1 MTAGLSNI
9 GFPPMS
15 TQDPTNES
23 AAASGPSPTR
33 RRWMKLIIGLIAIN
47 VVVFGGILYYLVD
60 AREAIEA
67 IPTTSIPSLAREP
80 EPASPVATEPPGST
94 IPANGGT
101 PAVEEAPP
109 ELLEP
114 VTFLVVGGDTREGL
128 PDELEINDRLEG
140 NRADVIMLATLD
152 GDEARVLSL
161 PRDLQ
166 VDLGEYGVVKL
177 NAALALGGGDLMV
190 STVEE
195 LTGVQI
201 DHYVEMDF
209 YGFASIVDA
218 LGGVEITFAYPARDL
233 KSGLDVEAGVQLL
246 DGKEALA
253 YARSRG
259 YQERRGNVWV
269 SIDANDLGRIRRQQS
284 LLFAML
290 ESAKRW
296 TIVFD
301 IGAVLRAAGEHLVI
315 DAGLD
320 AQRLLELG
328 WAARNL
334 HRGNIEVYSLP
345 VWESTEN
352 GVYYLHPRQPEANEV
367 LAAFIGAAAPTAA
380 PEPEQV
386 QELRLK
392 VLNGNGGE
400 EQASQWAAWFED
412 HDGVSGSV
420 GVGDAASFDFDN
432 TVVRVRPYDHEIGR
446 KVVEM
451 LGFGLVEA
459 GSVDDSLDAV
469 VILGADAL
477 AADAVLGGY

>member
-1 MTAGLSNI
+1 MT
-9 GFPPMS
+9 
-15 TQDPTNES
+15 TQDPSNEG
-23 AAASGPSPTR
+23 AAASGSSPTR
-33 RRWMKLIIGLIAIN
+33 RRWMKLIIGLIVIN
-47 VVVFGGILYYLVD
+47 VVVFGGILYYLVE

-67 IPTTSIPSLAREP
+67 IPTTSIPSLGREP
-80 EPASPVATEPPGST
+80 EPESPVVTDPPDTT
-94 IPANGGT
+94 IPANPGT
-101 PAVEEAPP
+101 PAVEEAPA
-109 ELLEP
+109 ELLAP
-114 VTFLVVGGDTREGL
+114 VTFLVIGSDTREGL
-128 PDELEINDRLEG
+128 PEELEINDRLDG

-152 GDEARVLSL
+152 GDTARVLSL

-166 VDLGEYGVVKL
+166 VDLDGYGVVKL

-233 KSGLDVEAGVQLL
+233 KSGLDVDAGVQLL

-259 YQERRGNVWV
+259 YQERRGNAWV

-301 IGAVLRAAGEHLVI
+301 IPAVLRAAGEHLVI

-334 HRGNIEVYSLP
+334 HRGDIEVYSLP
-345 VWESTEN
+345 VWESTED
-352 GVYYLHPRQPEANEV
+352 GVYYLHPSEPAATEV
-367 LAAFIGAAAPTAA
+367 VAAFAGADASSGA
-380 PEPEQV
+380 PEQE

-392 VLNGNGGE
+392 VLNGNGGD
-400 EQASQWAAWFED
+400 EQASMWAAWFEGRE
-412 HDGVSGSV
+412 GVSGPV
-420 GVGDAASFDFDN
+420 GVGDAASFDFNN

-446 KVVEM
+446 QVVEM

-477 AADAVLGGY
+477 AAEAVLGG

>member
-1 MTAGLSNI
+1 MTSE
-9 GFPPMS
+9 
-15 TQDPTNES
+15 DPTKDS
-23 AAASGPSPTR
+23 VTAPVPSPTR
-33 RRWMKLIIGLIAIN
+33 RRWMRLIIGLVAVN
-47 VVVFGGILYYLVD
+47 VVVFGGILYYLVG

-67 IPTTSIPSLAREP
+67 IPTTSIPSLARD
-80 EPASPVATEPPGST
+80 PAPVTPVAPATTSPAGST
-94 IPANGGT
+94 VPTDPGAAA
-101 PAVEEAPP
+101 AVEAPAEP
-109 ELLEP
+109 LAP
-114 VTFLVVGGDTREGL
+114 VTFLVIGGDTREGL
-128 PDELEINDRLEG
+128 PEELEINDRLDG

-152 GDEARVLSL
+152 GDRARILSL

-166 VDLGEYGVVKL
+166 VDLGEYGTSKL
-177 NAALALGGGDLMV
+177 NAALALGGADLMV

-195 LTGVQI
+195 VTGVQI
-201 DHYVEMDF
+201 DHYVQMDF

-233 KSGLDVEAGVQLL
+233 KSGLDVDAGVQLL

-259 YQERRGNVWV
+259 YQERRGNAWV

-296 TIVFD
+296 SIVFD

-320 AQRLLELG
+320 TRRLLELG
-328 WAARNL
+328 WAARSLN
-334 HRGNIEVYSLP
+334 RADIDVYSLP
-345 VWESTEN
+345 VWESTED
-352 GVYYLHPRQPEANEV
+352 GVYYLHPRQAEAAVV
-367 LAAFIGAAAPTAA
+367 LAAFSGAAAPAA
-380 PEPEQV
+380 EPDPV

-392 VLNGNGGE
+392 VLNGNGGN
-400 EQASQWAAWFED
+400 EQASMWAAWFEG
-412 HDGVSGSV
+412 HEGVSESV
-420 GVGDAASFDFDN
+420 GVGDAASFDFDS

-446 KVVEM
+446 QVVEM

-477 AADAVLGGY
+477 AAEAVLGG

>member
-1 MTAGLSNI
+1 MT
-9 GFPPMS
+9 
-15 TQDPTNES
+15 TQDSTNEGG
-23 AAASGPSPTR
+23 AAPGSSPTR
-33 RRWMKLIIGLIAIN
+33 RRWMRLIIGLIVIN

-80 EPASPVATEPPGST
+80 APPAPVVTSTPGST
-94 IPANGGT
+94 IPANAGT
-101 PAVEEAPP
+101 PAVEEPP
-109 ELLEP
+109 AELLAP
-114 VTFLVVGGDTREGL
+114 VTFLVIGSDTREGL
-128 PDELEINDRLEG
+128 PEELEINDRLDG

-152 GDEARVLSL
+152 GDTARVLSL

-166 VDLGEYGVVKL
+166 VDLGAYGVVKL

-233 KSGLDVEAGVQLL
+233 KSGLDVEAGTQLL

-320 AQRLLELG
+320 AERLLELG

-334 HRGNIEVYSLP
+334 NRGGIEVYSLP

-352 GVYYLHPRQPEANEV
+352 GVYYLNPRQPEAAEV
-367 LAAFIGAAAPTAA
+367 LAAFIGTDAPTVA
-380 PEPEQV
+380 PLQEQEQV
-386 QELRLK
+386 QEQELRLK
-392 VLNGNGGE
+392 VLNGNGGD
-400 EQASQWAAWFED
+400 EQARLWADWFEG
-412 HDGVSGSV
+412 HEGVSGSV
-420 GVGDAASFDFDN
+420 GVGDAASFEFDN

-446 KVVEM
+446 QVVEM

-477 AADAVLGGY
+477 AAEAVLGG

>member
-1 MTAGLSNI
+1 M
-9 GFPPMS
+9 
-15 TQDPTNES
+15 
-23 AAASGPSPTR
+23 R
-33 RRWMKLIIGLIAIN
+33 LIIGLIVIN

-67 IPTTSIPSLAREP
+67 IPTTSIPSLGREP
-80 EPASPVATEPPGST
+80 APEAPMETTPPVST
-94 IPANGGT
+94 TPVNVGT
-101 PAVEEAPP
+101 PAVEEAPA
-109 ELLEP
+109 ELLPP
-114 VTFLVVGGDTREGL
+114 VTFLVIGGDTREGL
-128 PDELEINDRLEG
+128 PEELEINDRLDG

-152 GDEARVLSL
+152 GDSARVLSL

-166 VDLGEYGVVKL
+166 VDLSEYGIVKL

-246 DGKEALA
+246 DGKDALA

-259 YQERRGNVWV
+259 YQERRGNAWV

-296 TIVFD
+296 SIVFD
-301 IGAVLRAAGEHLVI
+301 IGAVLRAAGDHLVI

-320 AQRLLELG
+320 AGRLLELG

-334 HRGNIEVYSLP
+334 NGGSIEVYSLP
-345 VWESTEN
+345 VWENTEN
-352 GVYYLHPRQPEANEV
+352 GVYYLHPRQPEATEV
-367 LAAFIGAAAPTAA
+367 LAAFTGTAV
-380 PEPEQV
+380 PPGEPEQE

-392 VLNGNGGE
+392 VLNGNGGD
-400 EQASQWAAWFED
+400 EQASMWAAWFEGRG
-412 HDGVSGSV
+412 GVSGSV
-420 GVGDAASFDFDN
+420 GVGDAASFDFDD
-432 TVVRVRPYDHEIGR
+432 TVVRVRPYDHEIGSR
-446 KVVEM
+446 VVEM

-477 AADAVLGGY
+477 AAVAVLEGY

>member
-1 MTAGLSNI
+1 MT
-9 GFPPMS
+9 
-15 TQDPTNES
+15 TQDSTNEGG
-23 AAASGPSPTR
+23 AAPESTPTR
-33 RRWMKLIIGLIAIN
+33 RRWMRLIIGLIVIN
-47 VVVFGGILYYLVD
+47 VAVFGGILYYLLA
-60 AREAIEA
+60 ARSAIEA
-67 IPTTSIPSLAREP
+67 IPTTSIPSLARD
-80 EPASPVATEPPGST
+80 PAPVAPEAPVETSPPGST
-94 IPANGGT
+94 IPANAGT
-101 PAVEEAPP
+101 PAVEEPP
-109 ELLEP
+109 AEPLAP
-114 VTFLVVGGDTREGL
+114 VTFLVIGGDTREGL
-128 PDELEINDRLEG
+128 PDELEINDRLDG

-152 GDEARVLSL
+152 GDTARVLSL

-233 KSGLDVEAGVQLL
+233 KSGLDVEAGTQLL
-246 DGKEALA
+246 DGKQALA

-301 IGAVLRAAGEHLVI
+301 IEGVLRAAGEHLVI

-320 AQRLLELG
+320 TGRLLELG

-334 HRGNIEVYSLP
+334 NRGSIEVYSLP
-345 VWESTEN
+345 VWESREN
-352 GVYYLHPRQPEANEV
+352 GAYYLHPRQPEATAV
-367 LAAFIGAAAPTAA
+367 LTAFIGAAAQAGA
-380 PEPEQV
+380 PDQDPA

-400 EQASQWAAWFED
+400 EQARRWADWFEG
-412 HDGVSGSV
+412 HEGVSGSV
-420 GVGDAASFDFDN
+420 GVGDAASFEFDN

-446 KVVEM
+446 QVVEL

-477 AADAVLGGY
+477 AAEAVLGG

>member
-1 MTAGLSNI
+1 MT
-9 GFPPMS
+9 
-15 TQDPTNES
+15 THDPTNERP
-23 AAASGPSPTR
+23 AASGPSPTR
-33 RRWMKLIIGLIAIN
+33 RRWIRLIIGLIAVN

-67 IPTTSIPSLAREP
+67 IPTTSIAGLGTEPAP
-80 EPASPVATEPPGST
+80 EPAAPVVTSPPGST
-94 IPANGGT
+94 IPANAGT
-101 PAVEEAPP
+101 PAVEEPPP
-109 ELLEP
+109 ELLAP
-114 VTFLVVGGDTREGL
+114 VTFLVVGGDTRQGL

-152 GDEARVLSL
+152 GDSARVLSL

-166 VDLGEYGVVKL
+166 VALGDYGVVKL

-209 YGFASIVDA
+209 YGFASIIDA

-284 LLFAML
+284 LLFAIL

-296 TIVFD
+296 TVVFD
-301 IGAVLRAAGEHLVI
+301 VPAVLRAAGEHLVI

-328 WAARNL
+328 WAARNMN
-334 HRGNIEVYSLP
+334 RGDIEVYSLP

-352 GVYYLHPRQPEANEV
+352 GVYYLHLRQPEATEV

-400 EQASQWAAWFED
+400 EQASMWAAWFEGRE
-412 HDGVSGSV
+412 GVSGSV
-420 GVGDAASFDFDN
+420 GVGDAASYDFDS

-446 KVVEM
+446 QVVEM

-477 AADAVLGGY
+477 AADATLGG

>member
-1 MTAGLSNI
+1 MT
-9 GFPPMS
+9 
-15 TQDPTNES
+15 TQDPTNED
-23 AAASGPSPTR
+23 AAASGSSPTR
-33 RRWMKLIIGLIAIN
+33 RRWMKLIIGLIVVN

-60 AREAIEA
+60 AREALEA
-67 IPTTSIPSLAREP
+67 IPTTSIPSLGQEP
-80 EPASPVATEPPGST
+80 ETEAPVVTDPPETT
-94 IPANGGT
+94 IPANPGT
-101 PAVEEAPP
+101 TAVEEAPAEP
-109 ELLEP
+109 LAP
-114 VTFLVVGGDTREGL
+114 VTFLVIGSDTREGL
-128 PDELEINDRLEG
+128 PEELEINDRLDG
-140 NRADVIMLATLD
+140 KRADVIMLATLD
-152 GDEARVLSL
+152 GDTARVLSL

-166 VDLGEYGVVKL
+166 VDLDEYGVVKL

-190 STVEE
+190 SAVED

-233 KSGLDVEAGVQLL
+233 KSGLDVDAGVQLL

-259 YQERRGNVWV
+259 YQERRGNAWI

-301 IGAVLRAAGEHLVI
+301 IPAVLRAAGEHLVI

-320 AQRLLELG
+320 AERLLELG

-334 HRGNIEVYSLP
+334 NRGSIEVYSLP

-352 GVYYLHPRQPEANEV
+352 GVYYLHPRQPETTVILE
-367 LAAFIGAAAPTAA
+367 AFSGAEGPTGALGQ
-380 PEPEQV
+380 EQEQA

-392 VLNGNGGE
+392 VLNGNGGDA
-400 EQASQWAAWFED
+400 QASMWAAWFAGHE
-412 HDGVSGSV
+412 GVSGSV

-446 KVVEM
+446 QVVEM

-477 AADAVLGGY
+477 AAEAVLGG

>member
-1 MTAGLSNI
+1 MTSGLSNI
-9 GFPPMS
+9 GCPPMS

-23 AAASGPSPTR
+23 AAASEPSPTR

-47 VVVFGGILYYLVD
+47 VVVFGGILYYLVS

-67 IPTTSIPSLAREP
+67 IPTTSIPSLARDP
-80 EPASPVATEPPGST
+80 EPVVPVVTEPPGST
-94 IPANGGT
+94 IPANSGT

-109 ELLEP
+109 ELLAP

-128 PDELEINDRLEG
+128 PDELEINDRLDG

-166 VDLGEYGVVKL
+166 VDLDEYGVVKL

-301 IGAVLRAAGEHLVI
+301 IPAVLRAAGEHLVI

-334 HRGNIEVYSLP
+334 NRGDIEVYSLP

-367 LAAFIGAAAPTAA
+367 LAAFIGAAVPTGAS
-380 PEPEQV
+380 EQQ

-392 VLNGNGGE
+392 VLNGNGGDD
-400 EQASQWAAWFED
+400 QASQWAAWFED

-446 KVVEM
+446 QVVEM

-477 AADAVLGGY
+477 AAEAVLGG

>member
-1 MTAGLSNI
+1 M
-9 GFPPMS
+9 
-15 TQDPTNES
+15 
-23 AAASGPSPTR
+23 R
-33 RRWMKLIIGLIAIN
+33 LIIGLIVIN
-47 VVVFGGILYYLVD
+47 VVVFGGIFYYLVS

-80 EPASPVATEPPGST
+80 EPVAPVAPAAPVATNAPGST
-94 IPANGGT
+94 IPADAGT
-101 PAVEEAPP
+101 PGVEEAPP
-109 ELLEP
+109 ELLAP
-114 VTFLVVGGDTREGL
+114 VTFLIVGGDTREGL
-128 PDELEINDRLEG
+128 PDELEINDRLDG

-166 VDLGEYGVVKL
+166 VDLGGYGVVKL

-233 KSGLDVEAGVQLL
+233 KSGLDVDAGVQLL

-259 YQERRGNVWV
+259 YQERRGNAWV

-301 IGAVLRAAGEHLVI
+301 IPAVLRAAGEHLVI

-320 AQRLLELG
+320 TQRLLELG

-334 HRGNIEVYSLP
+334 NGGNIQVYSLP

-352 GVYYLHPRQPEANEV
+352 GVYYLHPREPEATEV
-367 LAAFIGAAAPTAA
+367 LAAFIGAAAPTGA
-380 PEPEQV
+380 PEPVQD

-392 VLNGNGGE
+392 VLNGNGGD

-412 HDGVSGSV
+412 HEGVSRSV
-420 GVGDAASFDFDN
+420 GVGDAASFDFDS
-432 TVVRVRPYDHEIGR
+432 TVVRVRPQDHDIGR
-446 KVVEM
+446 QVVDM

-477 AADAVLGGY
+477 AADAVLGG

>member
-1 MTAGLSNI
+1 MT
-9 GFPPMS
+9 
-15 TQDPTNES
+15 TQDSTNEGG
-23 AAASGPSPTR
+23 AAPESTPTR
-33 RRWMKLIIGLIAIN
+33 RRWMRLIIGLIVIN

-80 EPASPVATEPPGST
+80 APPAPVATSTPGST
-94 IPANGGT
+94 IPANADT
-101 PAVEEAPP
+101 PSVEEPP
-109 ELLEP
+109 AEVLAP
-114 VTFLVVGGDTREGL
+114 VTFLVIGGDTREGL
-128 PDELEINDRLEG
+128 PDELEINDRLDG

-152 GDEARVLSL
+152 GDTARVLSL

-166 VDLGEYGVVKL
+166 VDLGAYGIVKL

-233 KSGLDVEAGVQLL
+233 KSGLDVEAGTQLL
-246 DGKEALA
+246 DGKQALA

-259 YQERRGNVWV
+259 YQERQGNVWV
-269 SIDANDLGRIRRQQS
+269 SVDANDLGRIRRQQS
-284 LLFAML
+284 LLFAIL

-315 DAGLD
+315 DAGLN
-320 AQRLLELG
+320 AERLLELG

-334 HRGNIEVYSLP
+334 NRGGVEVYSLP

-352 GVYYLHPRQPEANEV
+352 GVYYLHPREPEATEV
-367 LAAFIGAAAPTAA
+367 LAAFIGADAPTGA
-380 PEPEQV
+380 PLQE

-392 VLNGNGGE
+392 VLNGNGGD
-400 EQASQWAAWFED
+400 EQARMWADWFEGRE
-412 HDGVSGSV
+412 GVSGSV
-420 GVGDAASFDFDN
+420 VVGDAASFEFDN

-446 KVVEM
+446 QVVEM

-459 GSVDDSLDAV
+459 GSVDNSLDAV

-477 AADAVLGGY
+477 AAEAVLGG

>member
-1 MTAGLSNI
+1 MT
-9 GFPPMS
+9 
-15 TQDPTNES
+15 TQDSTNEGG
-23 AAASGPSPTR
+23 AAPESTPTR
-33 RRWMKLIIGLIAIN
+33 RRWMRLIIGLIVIN

-80 EPASPVATEPPGST
+80 TPPAPVATSTPGST
-94 IPANGGT
+94 IPANAGT
-101 PAVEEAPP
+101 PVVEEPP
-109 ELLEP
+109 AEALAP
-114 VTFLVVGGDTREGL
+114 VTFLVIGGDTREGL
-128 PDELEINDRLEG
+128 PDELEINDRLDG

-152 GDEARVLSL
+152 GDTARILSL

-166 VDLGEYGVVKL
+166 VDLDEYGIVKL

-209 YGFASIVDA
+209 YGFASVVDA

-233 KSGLDVEAGVQLL
+233 KSGLDVEAGTQLL
-246 DGKEALA
+246 DGKQALA

-259 YQERRGNVWV
+259 YQERQGNVWV
-269 SIDANDLGRIRRQQS
+269 SVDANDLGRIRRQQS

-320 AQRLLELG
+320 AERLLELG

-334 HRGNIEVYSLP
+334 NRGGVEVYSLP

-352 GVYYLHPRQPEANEV
+352 GVYYLHPRQPEATEV
-367 LAAFIGAAAPTAA
+367 LAAFIGTDAPTGA
-380 PEPEQV
+380 PLQEQEQA

-392 VLNGNGGE
+392 VLNGNGGD
-400 EQASQWAAWFED
+400 EQASLWAAWFEG
-412 HDGVSGSV
+412 HEGVSGSV
-420 GVGDAASFDFDN
+420 GVGDAASYEFDN

-446 KVVEM
+446 QVVEM

-477 AADAVLGGY
+477 AAEAVLGG